1 MEGAIP
7 PQANPITDI
16 FVKVKSEQEQ
26 IFDGL
31 KEKDE
36 LWSQFGQSSFYGLV
50 KEYVDRLIQTLD
62 DYEGEAFK
70 NGASSDEIVLRRA
83 VARLTKANLLS
94 LTQKVER
101 TTEQLAGNRK

>member
-1 MEGAIP
+1 MESAIP
-7 PQANPITDI
+7 PQSNPITDI

-26 IFDGL
+26 IFNGL

-50 KEYVDRLIQTLD
+50 REYVDRLIQKLD
-62 DYEGEAFK
+62 DYEGEAFEK
-70 NGASSDEIVLRRA
+70 GASSDEIVLRRA